1 MVSHIDDHVRLTA
14 ERWYKG
20 TIYQSEHMLIG
31 VDCLAAGQS
40 QPAHM
45 HRGHDKMY
53 FVQSGSGE
61 FTIGTTVTVCN
72 AGSIIV
78 APADTIHAVVNTG
91 SAPLIMLICMAPE
104 PK

>member
-1 MVSHIDDHVRLTA
+1 MLSHISDHIRITT

-20 TIYQSEHMLIG
+20 TIFQSEHMLVG
-31 VDCLAAGQS
+31 VDCLAVGQS

-53 FVQSGSGE
+53 YIQSGSGE
-61 FTIGTTVTVCN
+61 FTIGTTVALCN
-72 AGSIIV
+72 AGSIII
-78 APADTIHAVVNTG
+78 APADTVHGVVNTG
-91 SAPLIMLICMAPE
+91 NEPLIMLITMAPE

>member
-1 MVSHIDDHVRLTA
+1 MLSHINDHIRITT

-20 TIYQSEHMLIG
+20 TIFQSEHMLVG
-31 VDCLAAGQS
+31 VDCLAVGQS

-53 FVQSGSGE
+53 YIQSGSGE
-61 FTIGTTVTVCN
+61 FTIGTTVAVCN
-72 AGSIIV
+72 AGSIII
-78 APADTIHAVVNTG
+78 APADTVHGVVNTG
-91 SAPLIMLICMAPE
+91 NEPLIMLITMAPE

>member
-14 ERWYKG
+14 ERWFKG

-31 VDCLAAGQS
+31 VDCLAVGQS

-61 FTIGTTVTVCN
+61 FTIGTIVTVCN

-78 APADTIHAVVNTG
+78 APADMLHSVINTG
-91 SAPLIMLICMAPE
+91 NEPLIMLICMAPE

>member
-1 MVSHIDDHVRLTA
+1 MLSHINDHIRITT

-20 TIYQSEHMLIG
+20 TIFQSEHMLVG
-31 VDCLAAGQS
+31 VDCLAVGQS

-53 FVQSGSGE
+53 YIQSGTGE
-61 FTIGTTVTVCN
+61 FTIGTTVAVCN
-72 AGSIIV
+72 AGSIII
-78 APADTIHAVVNTG
+78 APADTVHGVVNTG
-91 SAPLIMLICMAPE
+91 NEPLIMLITMAPE